1 MKQYRNIQNI
11 LIDGKKCSVCE
22 VWYAFKDEGHVWEH
36 RGRVVCKGW
45 HKKGEKIHKK
55 WYSELLGENK

>member
-1 MKQYRNIQNI
+1 MKQYRNVQNI

-22 VWYAFKDEGHVWEH
+22 VWYASKDNGYVWECG
-36 RGRVVCKGW
+36 GRIACKGW
-45 HKKGEKIHKK
+45 YKKGETICKK

>member
-11 LIDGKKCSVCE
+11 LIDGKKCSACE
-22 VWYAFKDEGHVWEH
+22 VWYAFKDEGYVWEY
-36 RGRVVCKGW
+36 GGKVVCQGW
-45 HKKGEKIHKK
+45 YKKGEKIHKK

>member
-1 MKQYRNIQNI
+1 MKQYRIIQNI

-22 VWYAFKDEGHVWEH
+22 VWYAFKDEGYAWEY
-36 RGRVVCKGW
+36 GGKVVCKGW